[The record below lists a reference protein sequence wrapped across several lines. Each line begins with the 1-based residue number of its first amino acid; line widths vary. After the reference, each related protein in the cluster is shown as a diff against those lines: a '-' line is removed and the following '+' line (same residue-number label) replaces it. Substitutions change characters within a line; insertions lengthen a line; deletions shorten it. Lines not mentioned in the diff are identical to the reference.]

1 MTSIPN
7 ISPRSTSPTSSQ
19 QLLAN
24 FPVGGADPDFALEG
38 STRPKICALP
48 VVGKLLPQCK

>member
-1 MTSIPN
+1 MTSVPN
-7 ISPRSTSPTSSQ
+7 TSSHSTPLTPSQ

-24 FPVGGADPDFALEG
+24 FPVGGADPDFAVEG

-48 VVGKLLPQCK
+48 VVGKMLPQCK

>member
-1 MTSIPN
+1 MTSV
-7 ISPRSTSPTSSQ
+7 PRPAPLTTPLTPSQ

-24 FPVGGADPDFALEG
+24 FPVGGSDPDFAVQP
-38 STRPKICALP
+38 STKPKICALP

>member
-1 MTSIPN
+1 MTSFPN
-7 ISPRSTSPTSSQ
+7 ISPRSTHLPSSQ

-24 FPVGGADPDFALEG
+24 FPVGGADPDFAIEG

-48 VVGKLLPQCK
+48 VVGKLLPQCR

>member
-1 MTSIPN
+1 MTSVLN
-7 ISPRSTSPTSSQ
+7 TSPRPTPLTPSQ

-24 FPVGGADPDFALEG
+24 FPVGGADPDFAVEG
-38 STRPKICALP
+38 SVRPKICALP